1 MVIEIVSEKNAEEY
15 RDFLPEIF
23 FRSPIKLGIIC
34 LDEESWMPVGFTMLK
49 LEEYRLLIRYI
60 FVREE
65 YRHQGA
71 GSMMLTGSCEMAES
85 AGLDRVEIYF
95 NTLTDKDRIPYEF
108 LFANGFII
116 SEEGKLLSFFAHDL
130 LSSGY
135 VKNLKYP
142 KQLDDYECLSLEDLT
157 EARERGLKRLLDR
170 QGKLPLLELCRRD
183 ISYLCVKDGK
193 ERGCILCNYDETKNL
208 LTIMAL
214 VSVSSDAICVA
225 KLLLTLGHY
234 AAENIKV
241 QTVVAFREAEKFK
254 TKLAVMLLDDSKK
267 LKNAGAVLHGVKV
280 I

>member
-1 MVIEIVSEKNAEEY
+1 
-15 RDFLPEIF
+15 
-23 FRSPIKLGIIC
+23 
-34 LDEESWMPVGFTMLK
+34 
-49 LEEYRLLIRYI
+49 
-60 FVREE
+60 
-65 YRHQGA
+65 
-71 GSMMLTGSCEMAES
+71 MMLTGSCEMAES